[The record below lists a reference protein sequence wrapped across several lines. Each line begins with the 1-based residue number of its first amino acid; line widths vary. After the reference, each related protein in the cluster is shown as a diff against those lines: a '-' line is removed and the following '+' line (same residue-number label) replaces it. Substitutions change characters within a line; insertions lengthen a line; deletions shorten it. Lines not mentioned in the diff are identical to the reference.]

1 MNVKKARKQR
11 NQYKDSK
18 VVTKEKHLTYIYNKI
33 DYLINNGSSLGKDCI
48 VVNLRTDYPYEF
60 SLSKLEYLKEIREHY
75 KRLGFKVKTQ
85 VRKPEWSEKGI
96 AKNYFRC
103 GYTDSILVPIIHISW

>member
-1 MNVKKARKQR
+1 MNAKKARKQL

-33 DYLINNGSSLGKDCI
+33 DYLINNSSSLGKDYI

-60 SLSKLEYLKEIREHY
+60 SLSKLEYLKEIGQHY

-103 GYTDSILVPIIHISW
+103 GYTDSTLVPIIYISW